1 MLSVGIIS
9 ALRFRPIIAH
19 VERYSVLRNVKKVF
33 ALALAIVMIFS
44 AIPVTV
50 SAAESVTTITT
61 VAELVAVANDLSGNY
76 RLEKDIDLSKYGD
89 WTPIGGST
97 AFSGTFEGNNKKIT
111 GLTVN
116 TSSQYGGLFGNVS
129 GTVKNLYVKGTVTVN
144 STSSSAYAGLVA
156 GNVGLFGTVDSC
168 SAEGNVTVKLN
179 HSSSSFIAPKGNAY
193 AGGVIGNS
201 SSFYEFSELS
211 QIAKDNGV
219 LLICKKMKRQKFVS
233 M

>member
-1 MLSVGIIS
+1 M
-9 ALRFRPIIAH
+9 
-19 VERYSVLRNVKKVF
+19 KKVF

-50 SAAESVTTITT
+50 SAAESVTTIST

-129 GTVKNLYVKGTVTVN
+129 GTVKNLYVKGSVTVN
-144 STSSSAYAGLVA
+144 MTSSSATSVYAGLVA

-168 SAEGNVTVKLN
+168 AAEGNVTATLN
-179 HSSSSFIAPKGNAY
+179 CSASSSFLSSPKGNAY

-201 SSFYEFSELS
+201 SSF
-211 QIAKDNGV
+211 
-219 LLICKKMKRQKFVS
+219 
-233 M
+233 